1 MSPTLHY
8 IYDPLCGWCYAAA
21 PLIKAARDVVP
32 VIPHAGGMML
42 GARCQ
47 RVTPQLR
54 DFVLGHDMQIARL
67 SGQPFGEAYRDG
79 LLRDAD
85 AVFDSAPPTAAMLA
99 AEQLAGRGLGM
110 LAALQVAH
118 YLAGR
123 RIADRS
129 VLLAVAE
136 EIGLPRE
143 AFDTALTACSGELLD
158 THIAATRAFMSRVGA
173 QGFPTLVIE
182 RAEGFTSV
190 AVSAYLGRPEA
201 FRDWLRDTL
210 SQGAPQVAEAGDPS
224 CGLDACAR

>member
-1 MSPTLHY
+1 MSPILHY

-21 PLIKAARDVVP
+21 PLIKAAREVMP
-32 VIPHAGGMML
+32 VIPHAGGMMI
-42 GARCQ
+42 GMRRQ

-99 AEQLAGRGLGM
+99 AEQLAGRGLDM

-118 YLAGR
+118 YLEGR

-136 EIGLPRE
+136 ETGLPRD
-143 AFDTALTACSGELLD
+143 AFDAALTACSGEVLD
-158 THIAATRAFMSRVGA
+158 THLAATRAFMSRVGA
-173 QGFPTLVIE
+173 QGFPTLVLARE
-182 RAEGFTSV
+182 DGLELVG
-190 AVSAYLGRPEA
+190 VSPFIGKPEA
-201 FRDWLRDTL
+201 FAHWLSTHLMHDTTAIDGG
-210 SQGAPQVAEAGDPS
+210 SPMCVATS
-224 CGLDACAR
+224 CQQP